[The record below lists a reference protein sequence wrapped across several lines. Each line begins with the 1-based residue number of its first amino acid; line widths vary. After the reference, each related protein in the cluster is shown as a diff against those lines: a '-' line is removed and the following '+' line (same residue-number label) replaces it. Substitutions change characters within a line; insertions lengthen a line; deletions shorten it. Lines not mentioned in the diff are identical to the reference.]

1 MRDEKKLNFYNET
14 VDELYKRLET
24 RESGLTE
31 EEVKKRL
38 EKYGENKLAEQ
49 KKKSNIALFFGQ
61 FADGCTLNCN
71 ERFGRANAGFQNQ
84 NFFLNPDN
92 LTMDTADGC
101 NFITHTQTCNHFL

>member
-49 KKKSNIALFFGQ
+49 KKKSNIALFLGQ
-61 FADGCTLNCN
+61 FADFMVILLICASIFSAIISFVRHESYVDSIINGIYFSPVLSS
-71 ERFGRANAGFQNQ
+71 
-84 NFFLNPDN
+84 
-92 LTMDTADGC
+92 
-101 NFITHTQTCNHFL
+101 